1 MEHKPNKLDGSKK
14 FTADL
19 LALLVA
25 AVSLFGPAFIP
36 DLELAPILQGIG
48 VIAPMVG
55 AGIYHWKQ
63 GKQDVE
69 KEKTKQAEA
78 VKVTTEATR
87 VIQEAEILKPLA
99 EESYFEPFDQEAFAK
114 KLEARAA
121 KTYLE
126 VTPTTVYFASLDKG
140 KVTKCA
146 HIDQALA
153 YWDFLIT
160 RVRAAFNHMYGFP
173 YEEAHRHLA
182 DDNKDCPYYSVENMA
197 RQKGIHFWNMLR
209 QVRWVSGK
217 QADLEALAL
226 TDIEWKAKLS
236 PRDQTLLAVGTLA
249 GELLKHNA

>member
-1 MEHKPNKLDGSKK
+1 MTGSKK

-19 LALLVA
+19 AALLVA

-36 DLELAPILQGIG
+36 ELELAPILQGIG
-48 VIAPMVG
+48 VIVPMLG
-55 AGIYHWKQ
+55 AAIYHWKQ

-78 VKVTTEATR
+78 VKVTAEATK

-126 VTPTTVYFASLDKG
+126 VTPTTLYFASLDKG

-153 YWDFLIT
+153 YWDFLVT

-173 YEEAHRHLA
+173 YEEADTHLA
-182 DDNKDCPYYSVENMA
+182 DDNKQCPYYSVENMA

-209 QVRWVSGK
+209 QVRWISAK
-217 QADLEALAL
+217 QADLESLAL
-226 TDIEWKAKLS
+226 TDIAWQSKLS
-236 PRDQTLLAVGTLA
+236 RSDQTLHGLGCLA
-249 GELLKHNA
+249 GELLKHNP